1 VKAVSEYLGHTDPGF
16 TLRTY
21 THLLPTSHE
30 RTRRAVTR
38 CCVYQMCT
46 LAMLALH
53 LRRSAVM
60 CDYMINM

>member
-1 VKAVSEYLGHTDPGF
+1 MKAVSEYLGHTDPGF

-21 THLLPTSHE
+21 THFLRPATNAHAA
-30 RTRRAVTR
+30 RWTR
-38 CCVYQMCT
+38 CCVYQMGT

-53 LRRSAVM
+53 LRRSAAM